1 MGELAAGPG
10 PRLPAPRLAVPLIKA
25 VEFNF
30 ECPPEAAVEPIAGP
44 APLLT
49 LLGACGRMICKLQLP
64 DFGLPAVAPA
74 RP

>member
-10 PRLPAPRLAVPLIKA
+10 PRLPAPRLAVPLILA
-25 VEFNF
+25 VEFNC

-44 APLLT
+44 ALLLT
-49 LLGACGRMICKLQLP
+49 RLGAGGRMICKLQLP